1 MKLIIFVLI
10 FFFINKLSSQIPD
23 LENKDK
29 SKIKQGLSNT
39 FIRSMNK
46 WDIPFNDL
54 LENRSGAAC
63 VNWSLVTD
71 QFLENGIFDALGY
84 SQNIPNKKASEIAA
98 ISGCKKMKDYYK
110 LKETCSCQVIVTN
123 DETVIKLPIKKFDL
137 DKEFKTAVSLYKNKD
152 YESSF
157 KQFLLLSEKGDVKSQ
172 YNLAVIFYKGEGITQ
187 NFKKSYYWSLISHLS
202 NQKESIK
209 ILNNS
214 KKRLTDEEIGEINDE
229 VKDYLESIVNKGEIY
244 PLIPLAKWY
253 LTIPK
258 KPDFDNS
265 YKWLSVATALEIPNT
280 KKARDK
286 IFKNVKKNNLSELQS
301 ESNEIYNTIISAK
314 NSKKNGE

>member
-1 MKLIIFVLI
+1 MPKGF
-10 FFFINKLSSQIPD
+10 Q
-23 LENKDK
+23 
-29 SKIKQGLSNT
+29 
-39 FIRSMNK
+39 
-46 WDIPFNDL
+46 
-54 LENRSGAAC
+54 C
-63 VNWSLVTD
+63 
-71 QFLENGIFDALGY
+71 
-84 SQNIPNKKASEIAA
+84 SE
-98 ISGCKKMKDYYK
+98 
-110 LKETCSCQVIVTN
+110 
-123 DETVIKLPIKKFDL
+123 
-137 DKEFKTAVSLYKNKD
+137 
-152 YESSF
+152 
-157 KQFLLLSEKGDVKSQ
+157 
-172 YNLAVIFYKGEGITQ
+172 

-301 ESNEIYNTIISAK
+301 ESNEIYKTIAIFNQQLK
-314 NSKKNGE
+314 NVQ

>member
-1 MKLIIFVLI
+1 MDIKELMQQ
-10 FFFINKLSSQIPD
+10 LSAREGISD
-23 LENKDK
+23 
-29 SKIKQGLSNT
+29 
-39 FIRSMNK
+39 
-46 WDIPFNDL
+46 
-54 LENRSGAAC
+54 
-63 VNWSLVTD
+63 VSLVRT
-71 QFLENGIFDALGY
+71 
-84 SQNIPNKKASEIAA
+84 NI
-98 ISGCKKMKDYYK
+98 
-110 LKETCSCQVIVTN
+110 V
-123 DETVIKLPIKKFDL
+123 KFDL